1 MCPPP
6 CEAEGHGSD
15 EEDDP
20 LWKFALK
27 VTAGDADK
35 VSVSASRCHASS
47 VEAFEFSAFK
57 KLSPLLTVCLYR
69 CSWLGGGGFTL
80 GA

>member
-1 MCPPP
+1 MKVCPPP
-6 CEAEGHGSD
+6 CEAEGNGND

-35 VSVSASRCHASS
+35 VSVSASWCHVSS
-47 VEAFEFSAFK
+47 LKAFEFSISK
-57 KLSPLLTVCLYR
+57 SCLPSSPSVYIVIPG
-69 CSWLGGGGFTL
+69 W
-80 GA
+80 